1 MRVAAAALCLLVI
14 LLAGCGSHEAQLP
27 RIAGASQERG
37 LLALRRFDCGVC
49 HQIPGLRGA
58 RGQVGPPLHRYARR
72 VYVAGK
78 FPNDAEHLIRWL
90 QDPPAMAPH
99 TAMPRLGVSEQ
110 EATDMAA
117 YLLALR

>member
-1 MRVAAAALCLLVI
+1 
-14 LLAGCGSHEAQLP
+14 
-27 RIAGASQERG
+27 
-37 LLALRRFDCGVC
+37 
-49 HQIPGLRGA
+49 
-58 RGQVGPPLHRYARR
+58 
-72 VYVAGK
+72 VAGK
-78 FPNDAEHLIRWL
+78 FPNDAKHLIRWL